1 MRYTILIVAIS
12 VIFIACKKDK
22 SSKPQISIQSVNSTV
37 INEGD
42 LLIFTLSFKNLH
54 PSEADTLNVREI
66 APCPGNNFS
75 QNYGVPL
82 FSAPSNEGGIMTVSF
97 INYTSDP
104 PYIYIAAQCDSDEI
118 ARFQF
123 KVTDQNNNS
132 DSILSEPITIKQ

>member
-54 PSEADTLNVREI
+54 PSAADTVNVREI
-66 APCPGNNFS
+66 APCTGSNFS
-75 QNYGVPL
+75 QNYGIPL
-82 FSAPSNEGGIMTVSF
+82 FSAASNEGGTMTISF
-97 INYTSDP
+97 INHDIVT
-104 PYIYIAAQCDSDEI
+104 PYILISAQCDSDDI

-132 DSILSEPITIKQ
+132 DSVLSEPITIKL